1 MFRIVSILGALALLA
16 AAPAAAQPSRE
27 AAMFGARE
35 SASSVEL
42 SPSGRYL
49 VFIAPAA
56 GASSVAVI
64 ADLQSSAQARPILRS
79 SGNPDHLQ
87 WCRFASDS
95 RLICS
100 IRGVAE
106 VTGVEVPYSRL
117 VVIDSDGSNLRQLG
131 QRPSAYD
138 TRLRQF
144 DGAILDWLPDDG
156 RAVLMA
162 REYVPEGELTGSRM
176 SRRLEGLGVDRID
189 LETLRAT
196 QVLPPDRR
204 ASGYLTDGRGNVRIM
219 RLARTDGD
227 GQASSRTD
235 YQYRGE
241 SGGWRAFSSYDSGS
255 REGMIP
261 IAVDGASNSAYVL
274 RKLGGRFALYRVRLE
289 EGLPSELV
297 YANDEVDVDD
307 VVRVGRSGPIIG
319 ATFADE
325 VRRTVW
331 FDPRYRDLAQTLSR
345 AIPNLP
351 MIDFAGA
358 SRDGTKLLVFAG
370 SDNDPGRYFVYDSAA
385 PSLNEIMLVRPE
397 LERVRLANVRPVS
410 YPAADGVSVPG
421 YLTLPPGRED
431 ARGLPAIVLPHGGPS
446 ARDEWGFDW
455 LPQFLANRGYAVLQ
469 PNFRG
474 SEGYGDEWF
483 ADNGFRGWQTSIG
496 DVTAGGRWLLSQG
509 ADPQRLAIV
518 GWSYGGYAAL
528 QSGVVEP
535 GLFKAIVAIA
545 PVTDFAMTIQES
557 EGYSNYRLVRDF
569 IGSGPHLEQGSPLRN
584 AERIRAP
591 VLMFHGTRDFN
602 VRIAQAREM
611 QRALEAAGRPS
622 RLTVFDELEHNLG
635 DSAARARMLDEIAA
649 FLAASLGD

>member
-196 QVLPPDRR
+196 QVLAPDRR

-274 RKLGGRFALYRVRLE
+274 RKLG
-289 EGLPSELV
+289 
-297 YANDEVDVDD
+297 
-307 VVRVGRSGPIIG
+307 
-319 ATFADE
+319 
-325 VRRTVW
+325 
-331 FDPRYRDLAQTLSR
+331 
-345 AIPNLP
+345 
-351 MIDFAGA
+351 
-358 SRDGTKLLVFAG
+358 
-370 SDNDPGRYFVYDSAA
+370 
-385 PSLNEIMLVRPE
+385 
-397 LERVRLANVRPVS
+397 
-410 YPAADGVSVPG
+410 
-421 YLTLPPGRED
+421 ED
-431 ARGLPAIVLPHGGPS
+431 H
-446 ARDEWGFDW
+446 
-455 LPQFLANRGYAVLQ
+455 PQ
-469 PNFRG
+469 
-474 SEGYGDEWF
+474 
-483 ADNGFRGWQTSIG
+483 
-496 DVTAGGRWLLSQG
+496 
-509 ADPQRLAIV
+509 
-518 GWSYGGYAAL
+518 
-528 QSGVVEP
+528 
-535 GLFKAIVAIA
+535 
-545 PVTDFAMTIQES
+545 
-557 EGYSNYRLVRDF
+557 
-569 IGSGPHLEQGSPLRN
+569 
-584 AERIRAP
+584 
-591 VLMFHGTRDFN
+591 
-602 VRIAQAREM
+602 
-611 QRALEAAGRPS
+611 
-622 RLTVFDELEHNLG
+622 
-635 DSAARARMLDEIAA
+635 
-649 FLAASLGD
+649 AASLHTIVEQIDRANRLYHVEDAPGPSMRSRPSGSRTQAAPATVMP